1 MVAEMC
7 SLQAFWV
14 VFVLVGVSVRLFSI
28 DPIFHAAKQSSRP
41 LAANDG
47 PALQQEP
54 LALGQDWTRRRA
66 APEQSCI
73 CIFAYICKYL
83 YTFVYICTYL
93 YISVYICIYL
103 YIFVYICIILHL

>member
-73 CIFAYICKYL
+73 YIYRQ
-83 YTFVYICTYL
+83 TDTQTDTDRQTDIQTDRQTV
-93 YISVYICIYL
+93 
-103 YIFVYICIILHL
+103 